1 MKTNFSS
8 IKNEHERALLKSLV
22 FFDLFSYPLSLWE
35 WWQNLEIKIS
45 FKELSETVDYLL
57 EGGQVERREGW
68 YFLPGRQEIVLE
80 RRQRYNFTNQKIK
93 RAKKAARLFR
103 LVPSVKLVAI
113 SNLIGHHNLRE
124 GSDIDL
130 FIISSPGRLWLTR
143 FFCAGLMKILRWR
156 PQRDD
161 KQDKICLSFYA
172 ATTGLAMDSLRL
184 DGGDAYFE
192 HWLMGLHPIYDK
204 GRYLDYLHYKNPW
217 LKELFP
223 NSYLLRESFS
233 ADYFSRNLLDRLLF
247 SIANVAE
254 PVVKKIQFKILP
266 PALASQIGKGTG
278 VILSDHLLRFY
289 LDDRRLEL
297 QNRYLDR
304 LASLGLYD

>member
-1 MKTNFSS
+1 MKTNSS
-8 IKNEHERALLKSLV
+8 LIVNEHQRALLKSLV

-35 WWQNLEIKIS
+35 WWQSLEIKINL
-45 FKELSETVDYLL
+45 KEFSETADYLL
-57 EGGQVERREGW
+57 ENGQVERREGL
-68 YFLPGRQEIVLE
+68 YFLPGRQEIVFE
-80 RRQRYNFTNQKIK
+80 RRRRYNFTNQKIK
-93 RAKKAARLFR
+93 LAEKATRLFR
-103 LVPSVKLVAI
+103 LIPSVKLVAV

-143 FFCAGLMKILRWR
+143 FFCAGFMKILRWR
-156 PQRDD
+156 PRQGD

-192 HWLMGLHPIYDK
+192 HWLMGLHPICDK

-223 NSYLLRESFS
+223 NSYLLRESFPT
-233 ADYFSRNLLDRLLF
+233 DYFSRNFLDRLLF
-247 SIANVAE
+247 SVANATE

-266 PALASQIGKGTG
+266 RVLADQVGKGTG

-297 QNRYLDR
+297 QNRYLDK